1 MMTDIYKMLPLQHR
15 KRLVPM
21 IIILLGKAL
30 FELVGIAV
38 ILPLFYLFVQPEAV
52 NSIYFHKIHA
62 LCGNTSGSL
71 VAIVCCTIAILV
83 LKTAAILW
91 LTRIQNRFLF
101 DLYKYYSSRLL
112 KDYYDRGFMAIKEL
126 PASDFAYKI
135 NSVCLVFVNNVM
147 AQAFGIIADG
157 LILAFI
163 LVFAFIL
170 SPVICIAII
179 ACAVPTIL
187 IYTVFIRKKIV
198 KYGRCEF
205 EAKKEQFNTITNT
218 FRGYPEMVVNNVFPV
233 MQQKF
238 AEGLDT
244 IADTSIK
251 YTTYR
256 QIPGYLME
264 VSIVACAGILTLV
277 QMQQVIDIPGAI
289 ALFGVAAIK
298 VLPSI
303 KNIISSWTTIKNSTY
318 SAETIKETLDHE
330 PTCTKTSDEFTAAD
344 LLPQDFKFERLEL
357 NDIYFSFSSRQI
369 FSNFSLTLKKGDK
382 LGIRG
387 VSGGGKSTLF
397 NIMLG
402 LYQVQRGSVLLN
414 GKPLMANL
422 RQWNGICGYVPQE
435 VFIMD
440 ASIAENIAIDINF
453 NVKRR
458 LNVTLKDLLINK
470 EERDIEF
477 YIEESILAR
486 LHKVIELAMLKDFV
500 DSLPHGIYT
509 VVGDG
514 GSKLSGGQKQR
525 LGIARALFKNPQLL
539 FFDEATSALNNEME
553 AEITGAIE
561 NITLHNREL
570 TVVIIAHRNSSL
582 KICDRIIDV

>member
-1 MMTDIYKMLPLQHR
+1 MLTDIYRMLPPQYR
-15 KRLVPM
+15 KRLIPM
-21 IIILLGKAL
+21 ILILLGRTL

-71 VAIVCCTIAILV
+71 AAIVCCTVVILV

-112 KDYYDRGFMAIKEL
+112 KDYYNRGFMAVKEL

-147 AQAFGIIADG
+147 AQTFGIMADS

-170 SPVICIAII
+170 SPVICITIVAS
-179 ACAVPTIL
+179 AVPTIF
-187 IYTVFIRKKIV
+187 IYMFFIRKRIV
-198 KYGRCEF
+198 KYGRSEF
-205 EAKKEQFNTITNT
+205 EAKKEQYNTITNT

-238 AEGLDT
+238 ADGLDT
-244 IADTSIK
+244 IADTSVK

-264 VSIVACAGILTLV
+264 ISIVACAGILTLV
-277 QMQQVIDIPGAI
+277 QMRQVIDIPGAI

-330 PTCTKTSDEFTAAD
+330 ATYAKDSCEFAASD
-344 LLPQDFKFERLEL
+344 LLPQEFKFEKLAL
-357 NDIYFSFSSRQI
+357 NNISFSFASRQI
-369 FSNFSLTLKKGDK
+369 FSNFNLTLNKGDK

-402 LYQVQRGSVLLN
+402 LYPVQGGSVLLN

-422 RQWNGICGYVPQE
+422 SQWNGICGYVPQDL
-435 VFIMD
+435 FIMD

-458 LNVTLKDLLINK
+458 QNITLKDLLLNK
-470 EERDIEF
+470 EDRNIEF
-477 YIEESILAR
+477 YIEEGILAR
-486 LHKVIELAMLKDFV
+486 LHKVIELAMLKDLV

-553 AEITGAIE
+553 AEITNTIE
-561 NITLHNREL
+561 NITLQNREL
-570 TVVIIAHRNSSL
+570 TVVIIAHRDSSL